1 MEIFVFVSA
10 FKWVITLVGALIGA
24 GFSRKFGVLKSTL
37 ITTALVF
44 TMLVIGQMYHT
55 SLSYNGW
62 FLAGMCIIT
71 GSYLGVIFRTFI
83 FIGRGK

>member
-24 GFSRKFGVLKSTL
+24 GFSRKFGVLKSTIL
-37 ITTALVF
+37 MTALVF
-44 TMLVIGQMYHT
+44 IMLVIRQMYHT

-62 FLAGMCIIT
+62 FLAGMCIIV
-71 GSYLGVIFRTFI
+71 GSYLGVVFRTFI
-83 FIGRGK
+83 FFGRSK